1 MYLCFCCVPED
12 IGKAAAYVED
22 QREEDELFGH
32 GCFIAFFHIP
42 PNYVV
47 KPASFTIPLLLQDIP
62 PMVCHELSRP
72 HNLGVTHETRSHT
85 HTRKP
90 HHDRRFSG

>member
-1 MYLCFCCVPED
+1 MATEARETAGL
-12 IGKAAAYVED
+12 IGSDKVEGTAVYD
-22 QREEDELFGH
+22 ARGEKM
-32 GCFIAFFHIP
+32 HIP

-47 KPASFTIPLLLQDIP
+47 KPASFTIPLLFQAIP

-72 HNLGVTHETRSHT
+72 HNLGVTHGTRSQT

-90 HHDRRFSG
+90 HDHRRFSG